1 VTGNLFET
9 AGVEADAV
17 DPAAPLAARM
27 RPRTLDEL
35 VGQEGVVGP
44 GSPLRA
50 LIEDDRLSSVILWG
64 PAGTGKTS
72 LAGIIAGATAAAYVE
87 VSAVSSGVAD
97 VRKAIAGADEL
108 KRGTGRRTILFID
121 EIHRFNKSQQDTLLK
136 AVESGVVT
144 LVGATTENPF
154 FEVNS
159 PLLSRSLLFRL
170 ESLTP
175 AQVTELL
182 RRAVSDPR
190 GLGGRLA
197 IADDALE
204 HIVDRAGGDARFA
217 LNALE
222 MTASTVASAGRAT
235 IEVADA
241 QAALRQ
247 PVLRYDKAGD
257 VHYDV
262 ISAFIKSMRGSDPDA
277 AVFWMAQMLESGED
291 PEFIARRMIIFA
303 SEDVG
308 NADPRALQVAVA
320 AFDALRYVGLP
331 EASLNLSQA
340 AIYLAAAPKSNA
352 SMRALG
358 KAREELM
365 RHGAQAVPGHLR
377 DAHYPASKRLGHG
390 EGYRYPHDYP
400 GAWVDQQYLPDRL
413 REARFYEPSEQGLEQ
428 RIGERLRGLR
438 SARRQPGEMGEEG

>member
-1 VTGNLFET
+1 
-9 AGVEADAV
+9 
-17 DPAAPLAARM
+17 M

-35 VGQEGVVGP
+35 VGQEQVVGP
-44 GSPLRA
+44 GSPLRS

-97 VRKAIAGADEL
+97 VRKAIAGATEL
-108 KRGTGRRTILFID
+108 KVATGRRTILFID

-170 ESLTP
+170 EALAP
-175 AQVTELL
+175 DQVSDLL
-182 RRAVSDPR
+182 RRAVADER
-190 GLGGRLA
+190 GLGGRLKVDDDA
-197 IADDALE
+197 IA

-222 MTASTVASAGRAT
+222 MCGSTVASARRDRVT
-235 IEVADA
+235 LEDA

-262 ISAFIKSMRGSDPDA
+262 ISAFIKSMRGTDPDA
-277 AVFWMAQMLESGED
+277 AVFWLAQMLESGED
-291 PEFIARRMIIFA
+291 PEFIARRMVIFA

-308 NADPRALQVAVA
+308 NADPRALTVAVA
-320 AFDALRYVGLP
+320 AFDALRVVGLP

-340 AIYLAAAPKSNA
+340 AIYLAVAPKSNA
-352 SMRALG
+352 SMLALSGARA
-358 KAREELM
+358 ELM
-365 RHGAQAVPGHLR
+365 RSGAQAVPAHLR
-377 DAHYPASKRLGHG
+377 DAHYPGSKRLGHG
-390 EGYRYPHDYP
+390 DGYRYPHDYE
-400 GAWVDQQYLPDRL
+400 GGWVDQQYLPDRL
-413 REARFYEPSEQGLEQ
+413 RNARFYKPKGTGLERQ
-428 RIGERLRGLR
+428 IGERLRGLR
-438 SARRQPGEMGEEG
+438 APRQGSPED

>member
-1 VTGNLFET
+1 MTGNLFE
-9 AGVEADAV
+9 AAENNVLPPDA
-17 DPAAPLAARM
+17 AAPLAARM

-35 VGQEGVVGP
+35 VGQEAVVGA

-50 LIEDDRLSSVILWG
+50 LIDDDRLSSVILWG

-72 LAGIIAGATAAAYVE
+72 LAGIIAGATSAAYVE

-97 VRKAIAGADEL
+97 VRKAIAGAEEL

-121 EIHRFNKSQQDTLLK
+121 EIHRFNKNQQDSLLK
-136 AVESGVVT
+136 AVESGIVT
-144 LVGATTENPF
+144 LIGATTENPF

-170 ESLTP
+170 ESLNP
-175 AQVTELL
+175 NQVGELL
-182 RRAVSDPR
+182 RRAVADAR
-190 GLGGRLA
+190 GLSGA
-197 IADDALE
+197 VEVEDEALE

-222 MTASTVASAGRAT
+222 MTASTVTSSGRRKVT
-235 IEVADA
+235 LEDA

-277 AVFWMAQMLESGED
+277 AVFWLAQMLESGED
-291 PEFIARRMIIFA
+291 PEFIARRMVIFA
-303 SEDVG
+303 SEDIG
-308 NADPRALQVAVA
+308 NADPRGLQVAIA

-331 EASLNLSQA
+331 EASLSLSQA

-352 SMRALG
+352 SMLAISR
-358 KAREELM
+358 AREQLM
-365 RHGAQAVPGHLR
+365 AHGAQAPPAHLR
-377 DAHYPASKRLGHG
+377 DSHYPGSKKLGHG
-390 EGYRYPHDYP
+390 EGYLYPHDYP
-400 GAWVDQQYLPDRL
+400 GGWVDQQYLPDRL
-413 REARFYEPSEQGLEQ
+413 RDARFYEPTDQGLEQ
-428 RIGERLRGLR
+428 RLGERLRGLR
-438 SARRQPGEMGEEG
+438 DSRSGRRHDSPS